1 MQFCDHRTVAIQSKH
16 YDNLEG
22 LNTGG
27 GASHVAMES
36 ECQKLGISTT
46 AMSYIKQT
54 PLSNYPLRDEMIIE
68 NDVFRY
74 RV

>member
-1 MQFCDHRTVAIQSKH
+1 MQFCDHRTVTIQSKH

-54 PLSNYPLRDEMIIE
+54 PLTNYPLRDEMIIE